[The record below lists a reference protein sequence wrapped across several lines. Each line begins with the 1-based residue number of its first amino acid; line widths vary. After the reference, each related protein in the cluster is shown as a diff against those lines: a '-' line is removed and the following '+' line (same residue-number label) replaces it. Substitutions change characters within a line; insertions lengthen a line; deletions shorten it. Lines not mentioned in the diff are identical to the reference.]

1 MLINPSSWPINDD
14 VESEFRFWVQ
24 ELRTSVEMG
33 AIFAL
38 ATFVLIALLP
48 KGSLHPGGEFA
59 WNFWPSFVE
68 VAFWLGM
75 FIGMLRGASKRFGM
89 ALASTLPWQ
98 TPRSERESTG
108 RFFGQWSAFAAMT
121 GFFLWLADQVAHAA
135 DMAEM
140 AAVMAALTPLETA
153 CWLTAGMFAAVA
165 LAHRPRRVGTQ
176 RLQRLADSAVR
187 ETPSRQGRDP
197 AP

>member
-14 VESEFRFWVQ
+14 VESEFRFWVK

-33 AIFAL
+33 GIFGL
-38 ATFVLIALLP
+38 ATFVLIVLLP
-48 KGSLHPGGEFA
+48 KGSMHPGGEFL
-59 WNFWPSFVE
+59 WSFWPSFVE

-98 TPRSERESTG
+98 TPRNERESTG

-121 GFFLWLADQVAHAA
+121 GFFLWLADQVAQAA
-135 DMAEM
+135 DMTEM
-140 AAVMAALTPLETA
+140 AAVLDALTPLGTA
-153 CWLTAGMFAAVA
+153 CWLTAGIFAAVA
-165 LAHRPRRVGTQ
+165 LAHRPRRVGNQ
-176 RLQRLADSAVR
+176 RLQRVADPVR
-187 ETPSRQGRDP
+187 KTPSRQGSDP
-197 AP
+197 AH